1 MFWMMWWWSN
11 VWWVVMRPIM
21 KILICFYIVLIFI
34 VFFNCFHI
42 HLFWHSLDIHLFQ
55 TMWWWSDVWWW
66 VVVGPILKIFICPNL
81 HSRREPGLVLRGA
94 KIPLG
99 RSSWSYFLPLLI
111 PVLTD
116 AQWHKCGICP
126 HCLSCGSFQLET
138 WKYWSLKW
146 WKRFEKFPVHFLLVS
161 CFD

>member
-1 MFWMMWWWSN
+1 MW
-11 VWWVVMRPIM
+11 R
-21 KILICFYIVLIFI
+21 
-34 VFFNCFHI
+34 
-42 HLFWHSLDIHLFQ
+42 
-55 TMWWWSDVWWW
+55 WSDVWWW

-99 RSSWSYFLPLLI
+99 RSSWSYFLPLPI
-111 PVLTD
+111 PLLTA

-126 HCLSCGSFQLET
+126 HCLSCGSFQLKT

-146 WKRFEKFPVHFLLVS
+146 WKRFEKFPVYFLLVS
-161 CFD
+161 CFDKWFYQKTYFLTYSKTKSSSLTIPQSTKKVEEQNSRIAKVSIFL